1 MKRLLIVL
9 ILLGILSCG
18 DEQAVVNPQN
28 TEPSSNSNLY
38 VEGELLVKFKT
49 STRRTSINAIHRAV
63 RATVKKRFET
73 LNIEHIKLPKG
84 HTVEEALKLYRED
97 PDVEYAEPNYIVRK
111 AVIPNDTYFNL
122 QWGLNNTGQIIDG
135 VSGTPDADIDA
146 PEAWDIHSGNGGII
160 VAVIDTGVD
169 YNHPDLSANIW
180 VNTNEIPGNGKD
192 DDGNGFVDDIRGWNF
207 AYNNNNPMDDDVDGH
222 GTHVAGII
230 GAVGNNNIGVS
241 GVNWNVKIMPLK
253 FLDSNGE
260 GSISDVIAA
269 MNYAVAMGA
278 KVINA
283 SYTYPQS
290 CTHTTPSQAER
301 SAIQVAGNAGV
312 LFVAAA
318 GNYGC
323 NNDNYPF
330 YPASHPLNN
339 IISVAAI
346 DQNDAFASW
355 SNYGLNSVHVASPGV
370 NIYSTVHTA
379 IGSYGFLDGT
389 SMATPFVSGLSALI
403 MSYQPSFSSAQVRE
417 TILSSVENKPDLTE
431 KILSGGRI
439 NALNALSSPGRPVRP
454 TGLLASTF
462 SNTQINLA
470 WDDNSSL
477 EDGFSIE
484 KKTGTQGS
492 YSLYANLSANT
503 TSYSDTSVDIT
514 EGSTYSYR
522 IKAYNSHGESA
533 YSNEAHVTI
542 LLYAPS
548 NLAATTISNSQ
559 IHLKWTDNSSI
570 EEGFIIERK
579 TGSSGTYN
587 QIASARAN
595 VTTYSNTGLTAGV
608 TYSYRVRAYNSTGDS
623 DYSNEA
629 VSTTLPTDTGV
640 IENKNWGGCFIATAA
655 YGSYLSPEV
664 QVLRKFRDDHLLTD
678 FRFQIADLRIEIPN
692 ILGKAFVAFYYK
704 MSPPI
709 ADFIR
714 QHETLRISTRLLLTP
729 IVYGVKYPGASLV
742 VVIFPIA
749 CITSIFMLRRA
760 KK

>member
-1 MKRLLIVL
+1 MICLSIIFLLL
-9 ILLGILSCG
+9 TSCG
-18 DEQAVVNPQN
+18 EYQRIENKLPQN
-28 TEPSSNSNLY
+28 KETY
-38 VEGELLVKFKT
+38 RQGELLVKFKKNISIT
-49 STRRTSINAIHRAV
+49 GIKSIHNMVGAGLLRRFHAV
-63 RATVKKRFET
+63 GVEQ
-73 LNIEHIKLPKG
+73 IILPKG
-84 HTVEEALKLYRED
+84 ITVEEAMKFYNSKSE
-97 PDVEYAEPNYIVRK
+97 VEFAEPNYIVRK
-111 AVIPNDTYFNL
+111 ANIPNDPYFHL
-122 QWGLNNTGQIIDG
+122 QWGLNN
-135 VSGTPDADIDA
+135 IDA
-146 PEAWDIHSGNGGII
+146 PEAWDIHSGNGNII

-180 VNTNEIPGNGKD
+180 VNSGETSCNDGIDN
-192 DDGNGFVDDIRGWNF
+192 DGNGYIDDCKGWNF
-207 AYNNNNPMDDDVDGH
+207 AYPYPNSPSENDPMDDDVDGH

-253 FLDSNGE
+253 FLDSNGS
-260 GSISDVIAA
+260 GSIDDVIEAID
-269 MNYAVAMGA
+269 YAVIMGA

-290 CTHTTPSQAER
+290 CTRTSPSRAEKD
-301 SAIQVAGNAGV
+301 AIKAAGDAGV
-312 LFVAAA
+312 LLVAAA

-323 NNDNYPF
+323 NNDEYPF

-346 DQNDAFASW
+346 DQNDALASW
-355 SNYGLNSVHVASPGV
+355 SNYGLNSVHVVAPGED
-370 NIYSTVHTA
+370 IYSTVRTV
-379 IGSYGFLDGT
+379 IGSYGYISGT

-403 MSYQPSFSSAQVRE
+403 MSYQPSFSSAQVKE
-417 TILSSVENKPDLTE
+417 TILNSVDNKPDLTE

-439 NALNALSSPGRPVRP
+439 NALNALSSPGWPVRP

-462 SNTQINLA
+462 SNKQINLT
-470 WDDNSSL
+470 WNDNSSL
-477 EDGFSIE
+477 EDGFFIE

-492 YSLYANLSANT
+492 YGLFAAVPVNT

-514 EGSTYSYR
+514 EGSAYSYR

-579 TGSSGTYN
+579 TGFSGTYS
-587 QIASARAN
+587 QIASAGAN
-595 VTTYSNTGLTAGV
+595 VTAYSNTGLAAGV
-608 TYSYRVRAYNSTGDS
+608 TYFYRVRAYSSTGDS
-623 DYSNEA
+623 VYSNEA
-629 VSTTLPTDTGV
+629 NSTTLPTDTML
-640 IENKNWGGCFIATAA
+640 IKNKNWGGCFIATAA

-664 QVLRKFRDDHLLTD
+664 QVLRKFRDEWLL
-678 FRFQIADLRIEIPN
+678 RDLRLEIGDSRIQIPN
-692 ILGKAFVAFYYK
+692 IMGKVFVRLYYK
-704 MSPPI
+704 YSPPI

-714 QHETLRISTRLLLTP
+714 QHETLRIFTRLLLTP

-742 VVIFPIA
+742 VLIFPLA
-749 CITSIFMLRRA
+749 CTILIFMLRKA